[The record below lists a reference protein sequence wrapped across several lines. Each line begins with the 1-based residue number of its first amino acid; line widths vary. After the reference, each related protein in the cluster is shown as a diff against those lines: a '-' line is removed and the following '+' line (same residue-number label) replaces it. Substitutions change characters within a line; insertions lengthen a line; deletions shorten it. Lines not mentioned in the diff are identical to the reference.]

1 MQQRRPTRDPQAQPG
16 TLGPRDRAR
25 WVGGLTV
32 VLCAAPCSCGELPP
46 PPPEAPAPRL
56 AIDPTAETA
65 AVPRFVFRTVDGTAV
80 SSEALHGRLTV
91 VGLVA
96 SYDGPSQ
103 SQAVILRAL
112 NKDHAPRVNV
122 LLVVLEGEEARPMV
136 EAFAAALGAPFP
148 VALGDADAI
157 AGRAP
162 FPGLHEVPSLVVL
175 DASGRERWRH
185 VGQVSE
191 QDIDGVL
198 RELEQRGAGGAGR

>member
-16 TLGPRDRAR
+16 ALGPRRRAR
-25 WVGGLTV
+25 RVGGLAV
-32 VLCAAPCSCGELPP
+32 LLCAAPCGCGDVPP
-46 PPPEAPAPRL
+46 PPPEAPTARHAIAP
-56 AIDPTAETA
+56 PAESA
-65 AVPRFVFRTVDGTAV
+65 AAPRFVFRTLDGTAV

-91 VGLVA
+91 VGLVT
-96 SYDGPSQ
+96 SYDSPSQ

-112 NKDHAPRVNV
+112 HKDHAPRVNV

-136 EAFAAALGAPFP
+136 EAFAAALAAPFP
-148 VALGDADAI
+148 IALGDADAI

-162 FPGLHEVPSLVVL
+162 FPGLHQVPSLVVL

-198 RELEQRGAGGAGR
+198 RGLEPHGAAGAGR